1 VTLRNARLHR
11 DGTRVNRVKLRYRSR
26 PLPARVVETT
36 SGGRQQ
42 SLTLDLTD
50 PTDAAPGQMACL
62 MDGDLVIGWGT
73 ITRSRPP
80 QAAAAS

>member
-1 VTLRNARLHR
+1 
-11 DGTRVNRVKLRYRSR
+11 
-26 PLPARVVETT
+26 VVETT
-36 SGGRQQ
+36 SGGREQ

-73 ITRSRPP
+73 ITRSRPAK
-80 QAAAAS
+80 AAAAS